1 LLTPSTLGLQVQ
13 EERGPLDTIARLGT
27 ARTAFVGRTLRG
39 PVNRPILLKNF
50 AEFQHTFGGLWQPSP
65 LGYAVEHFFDNGGRE
80 ALVVR
85 VVNGARAATL
95 TLNAGNDC
103 LSLQAVSPGTREFL
117 RASVDY
123 DNTPADDA
131 ARFNLTVQRVRLQ
144 GGSHVEDQEIF
155 PSLSMAPGD
164 DRYIT
169 AALAQSEL
177 IRLVGDLP
185 VRRPDCTLDAAGARA
200 AAYVSSNADGDDG
213 APLTDYDLIG
223 SEIGRTGLF
232 ALQNADYFNFLC
244 IPPLSRD
251 QDVGPSALLVGAR
264 YCKERRALLIIDPPS
279 GWHTADDALRAL
291 RDWDFSNENALMYFP
306 RIFAHDK
313 LRGHFESF
321 APCGAIAGMLARTDE
336 TFPVWGTAKL
346 EEAVLRPG
354 YRPTCL
360 VAEDRRVRLL
370 QRGVNTLQAV
380 RSVARI
386 GVKPRTLAAGAAGAR
401 EWQNLAARRLAL
413 FIVNSIERG
422 TRWVVAVQPTV
433 DVANVV
439 AAQARNFFVQL
450 YEAGAFGARRM
461 EEAFF
466 VICDQRI
473 NATDSRGFQ
482 LVIGFAATRRMEFH
496 SFRISHAASGSLVRP
511 VSLNR
516 SNLADYCP
524 EELEWVDRLASQLE
538 PP

>member
-1 LLTPSTLGLQVQ
+1 
-13 EERGPLDTIARLGT
+13 
-27 ARTAFVGRTLRG
+27 
-39 PVNRPILLKNF
+39 
-50 AEFQHTFGGLWQPSP
+50 
-65 LGYAVEHFFDNGGRE
+65 
-80 ALVVR
+80 
-85 VVNGARAATL
+85 
-95 TLNAGNDC
+95 
-103 LSLQAVSPGTREFL
+103 
-117 RASVDY
+117 
-123 DNTPADDA
+123 
-131 ARFNLTVQRVRLQ
+131 
-144 GGSHVEDQEIF
+144 
-155 PSLSMAPGD
+155 
-164 DRYIT
+164 
-169 AALAQSEL
+169 
-177 IRLVGDLP
+177 
-185 VRRPDCTLDAAGARA
+185 
-200 AAYVSSNADGDDG
+200 
-213 APLTDYDLIG
+213 
-223 SEIGRTGLF
+223 
-232 ALQNADYFNFLC
+232 
-244 IPPLSRD
+244 
-251 QDVGPSALLVGAR
+251 
-264 YCKERRALLIIDPPS
+264 
-279 GWHTADDALRAL
+279 
-291 RDWDFSNENALMYFP
+291 
-306 RIFAHDK
+306 
-313 LRGHFESF
+313 
-321 APCGAIAGMLARTDE
+321 
-336 TFPVWGTAKL
+336 
-346 EEAVLRPG
+346 
-354 YRPTCL
+354 
-360 VAEDRRVRLL
+360 
-370 QRGVNTLQAV
+370 V

-439 AAQARNFFVQL
+439 AAQVRNFFVQL